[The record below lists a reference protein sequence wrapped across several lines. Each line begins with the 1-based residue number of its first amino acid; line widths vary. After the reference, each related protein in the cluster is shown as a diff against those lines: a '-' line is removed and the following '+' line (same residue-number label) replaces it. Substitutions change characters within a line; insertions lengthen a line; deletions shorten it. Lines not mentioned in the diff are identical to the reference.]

1 MMGERFE
8 AIVDIRGLS
17 LEFPTYSG
25 PVKALSDISLE
36 VFDGEIVGLVGE
48 SGCGKSVTAMA
59 LMRLLP
65 EGRYR
70 VTGGSIHL
78 LGRDLLTMPERELQ
92 ELRGGLVSMI
102 FQEPMNALNPT
113 IRIGRQLIQVI
124 RRHRDLDKRKAG
136 DIAERLLND
145 MQIPEA
151 RRVMD
156 NFPFELSGGMRQRV
170 LIAMAF
176 SCEPRLLIADEP
188 TTALDVTVQAQV
200 LTLVKRKALET
211 GTAVLFISHNMAVVS
226 QLCDRMYVMYA
237 GKIVET
243 GRTSVVLRSP
253 RHPYSDA
260 LLRSLPERG
269 TRKRALA
276 TIPGTV
282 PTLLKPPEGCV
293 FEERCPEAHP
303 RCGRPPPFFQA
314 DGDDGHL
321 SACWLYA
328 PEDAAEE
335 AEA

>member
-1 MMGERFE
+1 MTGARRD
-8 AIVDIRGLS
+8 AILEIRDLS
-17 LEFPTYSG
+17 LEFPTYRG
-25 PVKALSDISLE
+25 PVKALSDVSLD
-36 VFDGEIVGLVGE
+36 VMDGEIVGLVGE

-70 VTGGSIHL
+70 VTGGRVRL
-78 LGRDLLTMPERELQ
+78 LGRDPLTMPERELQ
-92 ELRGGLVSMI
+92 ALRGGLVSMI

-113 IRIGRQLIQVI
+113 IRIGRQLVQVI
-124 RRHRDLDKRKAG
+124 RRHQ
-136 DIAERLLND
+136 DIGPREAREVAERLLHD

-176 SCEPRLLIADEP
+176 SCQPRLLIADEP

-211 GTAVLFISHNMAVVS
+211 GTAVLFISHNMAVIS
-226 QLCDRMYVMYA
+226 QLCDRIYVMYA
-237 GKIVET
+237 GKIVEA
-243 GRTSVVLRSP
+243 GRTPAVLRTP
-253 RHPYSDA
+253 RHPYTSA

-269 TRKRALA
+269 ARKRALA

-282 PTLLKPPEGCV
+282 PNLLHPPRGCV
-293 FEERCPEAHP
+293 FEERCPEAHA
-303 RCGRPPPFFQA
+303 RCRKPPPSSWA
-314 DGDDGHL
+314 DGDEKHL
-321 SACWLYA
+321 AACWLYA